1 MSGDV
6 ASFSPF
12 LCKHTLPKKNI
23 KQIHNIYWKNKSK
36 VEKKKGNNTNAVGGF
51 IIIIITHNINIEF

>member
-1 MSGDV
+1 MSGYV

-12 LCKHTLPKKNI
+12 CVNTPDLKKKHKK
-23 KQIHNIYWKNKSK
+23 IHNIYWKNKSK